1 MVLGYNVCHEK
12 GRHYWLSTHI
22 DDPVLWAVRVGS
34 AHVQTAPI
42 SHWLN
47 YSNVVSAVEM
57 LQHKFASQLRRHS
70 TTQVYTILTQTNS
83 TMVIIT

>member
-1 MVLGYNVCHEK
+1 MALGYNVCHEK
-12 GRHYWLSTHI
+12 GRHYWLNTHI

-34 AHVQTAPI
+34 AHVQTAAI

-47 YSNVVSAVEM
+47 YSNVVPAVEM
-57 LQHKFASQLRRHS
+57 LQHKFVSQLRRHS
-70 TTQVYTILTQTNS
+70 TTQVYTRLTQTHS